1 LRGEYAKEGR
11 LSVEAEEMYYIKVY
25 IVPFSVHGGGTD
37 LIIDVLSEEFRVD
50 IGQEDETKIRR
61 GY

>member
-25 IVPFSVHGGGTD
+25 IVPFSVHGGAG